1 MFTRALCSILL
12 VSFFAVGCASKKP
25 AQSPDSAAA
34 TDFDASNS
42 GLSLELNGDSDSS
55 TAGGLVTVYFAFNS
69 SQLSSSTLEQLR
81 NNVEFLTNNASV
93 DIQIEGHADERG
105 GIQYNLALGEKRAK
119 TVRDYLVANG
129 ISSNRISVISY
140 GKERPVAEGNDESS
154 WSKNRRANFVITAK

>member
-25 AQSPDSAAA
+25 TNTADTA
-34 TDFDASNS
+34 TEFDADNS
-42 GLSLELNGDSDSS
+42 GLTLNLNGDSDSN

-69 SQLSSSTLEQLR
+69 AQLSSATTSQL
-81 NNVEFLTNNASV
+81 NANVEFLKSNPTV

-119 TVRDYLVANG
+119 SVRDYLVANG

-140 GKERPVAEGNDESS
+140 GKERPVAEGHDEAA

>member
-1 MFTRALCSILL
+1 MFSRALCSILL

-25 AQSPDSAAA
+25 ANTSDAAA
-34 TDFDASNS
+34 MDFDANNS

-69 SQLSSSTLEQLR
+69 AQLSSETIGQLQT
-81 NNVEFLTNNASV
+81 NVEFLKNNATV
-93 DIQIEGHADERG
+93 DVQIEGHADERG
-105 GIQYNLALGEKRAK
+105 GIQYNLALGEKRTK
-119 TVRDYLVANG
+119 SVRDYLVANG

-140 GKERPVAEGNDESS
+140 GKERPVAQGNDEAS